1 MAHCMDAGRTHFI
14 GQRGEHLRCITPAQ
28 HDARTMRPQAARQT
42 IERVMQP
49 DPARPAIG
57 MVPGP
62 IVIQNIDRDDR
73 TGLGGGVESGLIGQ
87 TQVAPKPHNLNRTH
101 ACGTLITARLFLTA

>member
-1 MAHCMDAGRTHFI
+1 MTLIENMESVKSFTEDLGFEVLGETR
-14 GQRGEHLRCITPAQ
+14 QRMVEPPFRGA
-28 HDARTMRPQAARQT
+28 
-42 IERVMQP
+42 
-49 DPARPAIG
+49 AIG

-62 IVIQNIDRDDR
+62 IVIQNIDRDDW

-101 ACGTLITARLFLTA
+101 ACGTRITARLFLTA